1 MDGDTTQNLKAFE
14 KLVIYM
20 HDMGAGYMAINHPVD
35 RDPICGYVGII
46 GDVCPRC
53 GRREGEAMSMEM
65 WMKLKGYA
73 NVGNADTL
81 GASGNPDEEA
91 DRISNSLNFQ
101 RGV

>member
-1 MDGDTTQNLKAFE
+1 
-14 KLVIYM
+14 
-20 HDMGAGYMAINHPVD
+20 
-35 RDPICGYVGII
+35 
-46 GDVCPRC
+46 
-53 GRREGEAMSMEM
+53 MSMEM